1 MKRVAHIMGTLKPS
15 GMERMLVSSYKDWIS
30 QGWHPTVIGYEH
42 QNSYGEK
49 IALAGY
55 KVKVIPRRKFL
66 LYCFLLFREI
76 RRGNFDVIHIH
87 IEAKTGFVALIARLA
102 APSSTIVRT
111 IHNIFENKGLSR
123 RTRQVNRMLSKL
135 VKVKFIAPGYEVAMN
150 EKQNWNTQCKIIENW
165 VDDIFQTI
173 PLQRTVKP
181 HQEKFVTTFG
191 IIGNCSVIK
200 NHQLVF
206 KAIEAIK
213 DVRIIHIGEESA
225 MPSAER
231 ESLGNTKIE
240 TKVSLL
246 GPVEFVQDEIARFDC
261 LLVPS
266 LREGFSVA
274 ILEALCMGIP
284 VIARNSPGLRWLR
297 DIPGTILVDSDVTWS
312 SVIGSCRNEKLEMFS
327 KAALANSEILRK
339 RFSSQNAVQKYIDIY
354 GGN

>member
-1 MKRVAHIMGTLKPS
+1 
-15 GMERMLVSSYKDWIS
+15 
-30 QGWHPTVIGYEH
+30 
-42 QNSYGEK
+42 
-49 IALAGY
+49 
-55 KVKVIPRRKFL
+55 
-66 LYCFLLFREI
+66 
-76 RRGNFDVIHIH
+76 
-87 IEAKTGFVALIARLA
+87 
-102 APSSTIVRT
+102 
-111 IHNIFENKGLSR
+111 
-123 RTRQVNRMLSKL
+123 
-135 VKVKFIAPGYEVAMN
+135 MN

-173 PLQRTVKP
+173 SLQRTVKP
-181 HQEKFVTTFG
+181 HQEKVVTTFG

-206 KAIEAIK
+206 NAIEAIR

-231 ESLGNTKIE
+231 EILGNTKIE